1 MKVQPPYG
9 SRVSILSRSQIPIAK
24 NKKAELSLLM
34 LEGCT
39 AAAWRRIFAPQVVA
53 FFFVWCSVTTWFQ
66 AGHFPR
72 IRKTSPG
79 ATTSP
84 LKSAKRSIN
93 FCQIPVKRKTLN
105 IVDVLVP
112 MSTCSGH
119 VA

>member
-39 AAAWRRIFAPQVVA
+39 AAAWRRIFAPQA
-53 FFFVWCSVTTWFQ
+53 SRSFFVWYSVTTWFQ

-72 IRKTSPG
+72 IRKTSWALPRFHKVSE
-79 ATTSP
+79 AQYQLLS
-84 LKSAKRSIN
+84 KRCQEENAKYR
-93 FCQIPVKRKTLN
+93 
-105 IVDVLVP
+105 
-112 MSTCSGH
+112 
-119 VA
+119 